1 MQYMCVCACAHACV
15 CMPVF
20 GVCVCV
26 CACIVCVCVCV
37 LCDYFRKCGRFSVLT
52 VLVINCVVNGR
63 FVVCWSLTICNLAAL
78 DWLILVKAG

>member
-1 MQYMCVCACAHACV
+1 MYMS
-15 CMPVF
+15 
-20 GVCVCV
+20 
-26 CACIVCVCVCV
+26 VCVCVCV
-37 LCDYFRKCGRFSVLT
+37 CVCVHALCVCVCVCVCDYFRKCGRFSVLT